1 MKIKCYLKFMYH
13 DFKHYL
19 HDTIK
24 PACVNAI
31 GPMIAC
37 LMFGAVVAILSF
49 VISTILN
56 VAVNTCVVCM
66 GIILVPVMTAICHD
80 VFISIRRYIRSLKNR
95 C

>member
-1 MKIKCYLKFMYH
+1 MKTKCYLKFMYH

-24 PACVNAI
+24 PACVDAI

-37 LMFGAVVAILSF
+37 LMFGAVVVILSF

-56 VAVNTCVVCM
+56 VAVNTCVL
-66 GIILVPVMTAICHD
+66 GIILVIVMTAICHD
-80 VFISIRRYIRSLKNR
+80 VFISIRRYISSLKNR